1 MSRFTTT
8 VLAAAALSLGLATVS
23 SAADL
28 RPAYKAP
35 APVAAPVQY
44 SWSGFYIGGH
54 AGAGWFGDS
63 DSNAFFVGGGQIGY
77 NWALSPNWVIGI
89 EADISATDQS
99 TSGAVAVFD
108 PILGPGTITAS
119 ADLNWIASVRGRLGY
134 TWDRF
139 MVYFTGG
146 GAWADLEGSA
156 TAAFPAV
163 GTATVTA
170 SADASGWV
178 IGGGAEWMFAPNW
191 TLGVEYLHYEFDDI
205 SGTVTGPGG
214 SVAFNFSGDVGS
226 IDVVR
231 ARLNY
236 KFGDWFGK
244 GKGAPVA
251 ARY

>member
-1 MSRFTTT
+1 MRH
-8 VLAAAALSLGLATVS
+8 LAMRMVSAAALSLGLTAAA

-35 APVAAPVQY
+35 APVAAPYAY

-54 AGAGWFGDS
+54 AGVGWSEGD
-63 DSNAFFVGGGQIGY
+63 DSGFVGGGQIGY

-89 EADISATDQS
+89 EGDISG
-99 TSGAVAVFD
+99 TSLGSGGAVSAAGVTVT
-108 PILGPGTITAS
+108 GS
-119 ADLNWIASVRGRLGY
+119 ADLDWLASVRGRLGY
-134 TWDRF
+134 TWDHF

-146 GAWADLEGSA
+146 GAWAGVSGGGNVTVAGL
-156 TAAFPAV
+156 
-163 GTATVTA
+163 GTTTW
-170 SADASGWV
+170 SADGTASGWV
-178 IGGGAEWMFAPNW
+178 IGGGGEWAFAPNW
-191 TLGVEYLHYEFDDI
+191 TLGVEYLHYEFDNI
-205 SGTVTGPGG
+205 NGTVSTPGFAVSG
-214 SVAFNFSGDVGS
+214 NFGTDGS

-244 GKGAPVA
+244 GAPVN